1 MFSNDSVGDFIVGV
15 EAEATPPLPSPILGA
30 AGGKGA
36 ADTKPESE
44 KSKKKTRISSA
55 APLVSGAGP
64 FTIKEQVGEK
74 RREWMSDSEEKA
86 ASHKKARPDT

>member
-15 EAEATPPLPSPILGA
+15 EAEATPPLPSPNLGA
-30 AGGKGA
+30 AGGKGD
-36 ADTKPESE
+36 ADTKPEAE
-44 KSKKKTRISSA
+44 VAKKKTRISSA

-74 RREWMSDSEEKA
+74 RREWMSDSEEKQ
-86 ASHKKARPDT
+86 HPIKKERPDT